1 VPKAD
6 IRTLFDY
13 LVRDGSKPDGTS
25 MPSARAVWRLMTKSN
40 LIGCKTR
47 SSAGFDPAQNLPSVG
62 DGPPI
67 ILTPSEILSSLDR
80 LRGGCVDPVFEEE
93 AQHFPRGVRS
103 SPISE

>member
-1 VPKAD
+1 
-6 IRTLFDY
+6 
-13 LVRDGSKPDGTS
+13 
-25 MPSARAVWRLMTKSN
+25 MTKSN

-62 DGPPI
+62 DGLPI